1 MAHAEAARLRIE
13 VVYCAAPGQA
23 ELVALSLPAGSCL
36 QDAVE
41 ASGLCTRHALDA
53 ATLKA
58 GIWGRLQTPQTL
70 LRDQDRVELY
80 RPLRVD
86 PKEARRLRYK
96 RTKQG
101 VGQRGVG

>member
-1 MAHAEAARLRIE
+1 MAHAEAPRLQVE
-13 VVYCAAPGQA
+13 VVYCAAPGQVD
-23 ELVALSLPAGSCL
+23 LVALSLPEGSCL

-58 GIWGRLQTPQTL
+58 GIWGRVQPPQTL
-70 LRDQDRVELY
+70 LREQDRVELY

-96 RTKQG
+96 RAKAAA
-101 VGQRGVG
+101 R